1 MRSRK
6 RILTALLM
14 IGILAAVFAATAA
27 VTSTIRTDSSI
38 NTDAEDAS
46 NEDASKE
53 DAPKEDASRGRSV
66 PDLSQEEVQAVE
78 QAEEQ
83 KEELAKKQEEEQ
95 ETDLRQ
101 QVIFGDQR
109 PDLYLPLLEGRRV
122 ALFSNQTG
130 IVGGS
135 EIDTDTEG
143 WDLIPFRQTAEDM
156 ASGAEPGEH
165 ILDVLI
171 RQGIDVRAVF
181 SPEHG
186 FRGTEDAG
194 ANVED
199 SVDEKTGI
207 PIISL
212 YGSSSYPSGADLEV
226 FDTLVVDIQDVG
238 LRYYTYYITMIN
250 LMDACAASGKEVV
263 ILDRPN
269 PNGFYVDGPILEDR
283 FISGVGALPIPVVHG
298 MTLGELAQMANGEG
312 WLDAGLDACRLTV
325 VPCNHYSHADKIPLA
340 VRPSP
345 NLKDMRAVYLYA
357 SMCYFEKTACSV
369 GRGTQNPFEIYG
381 SPYLDGAKNH
391 SFTFV
396 PESMSGALS
405 PPFEGETCYG
415 RDLREIP
422 LEKIWSGQ
430 MNLEYLMEAYQVMQ
444 EMRPDISFFGS
455 PDGSGNYW
463 IDYLCGTDR
472 VRLMIEEGRKQEE
485 IRDSWREDVEQFK
498 SERRPY
504 LLYPET

>member
-156 ASGAEPGEH
+156 ASGAEPVEH

-283 FISGVGALPIPVVHG
+283 FISGVGALPLPVVHG

-312 WLDAGLDACRLTV
+312 WLDAGLDACR
-325 VPCNHYSHADKIPLA
+325 H
-340 VRPSP
+340 
-345 NLKDMRAVYLYA
+345 
-357 SMCYFEKTACSV
+357 FEKTACSV